1 MLGGRSI
8 PLVRIF
14 GIRIGVDPS
23 WFLALFLFIW
33 WLTDYYQAALP
44 GGDDSGA
51 FALATISA
59 LLFFLS
65 ILLHEL
71 GHAVVAIRNGI
82 SIAGIDLWLFGGIAK
97 MSQDTSSPGVEFRVA
112 VAGPVVTLVIAILCT
127 GLGVLSAGGADAY
140 WNAVAFDAERTAGG
154 FVAMMSYL
162 ASINVV
168 LLVFNLIPAFPL
180 DGGRIAR
187 AIAWKVTGD
196 RTRATNF
203 AAAIGQG
210 FSYLLIGAGLAG
222 LLGARLPLLGE
233 IGFIGG
239 VWFIFIG
246 MFLGQA
252 ARSAT
257 YQTAV
262 LSRIE
267 GVRVA
272 DVMDDEPIAIPAG
285 MTIGDALHE
294 YFLRYRYD
302 WFPVVDDAE
311 RFVGI
316 VDRERA
322 ERIPEDRQPVF
333 TVREIL
339 RTEEDNLRVRSDDPL
354 EALLGRQALM
364 RLGALMAVDDG
375 DRLLGVVTWDQVR
388 RALQQGTAGAASR

>member
-1 MLGGRSI
+1 MR
-8 PLVRIF
+8 VF

-33 WLTDYYQAALP
+33 WLTDYYQSALP
-44 GGDDSGA
+44 GGDDSAA
-51 FALATISA
+51 FALATVSA

-112 VAGPVVTLVIAILCT
+112 VAGPVVTLVIAILCA
-127 GLGVLSAGGADAY
+127 GLGMLAAGGANDY
-140 WNAVAFDAERTAGG
+140 WNAVAFDAEGSAGG

-196 RTRATNF
+196 RTTATNF
-203 AAAIGQG
+203 AATIGQG
-210 FSYLLIGAGLAG
+210 FAYVLIGTGIAG
-222 LLGARLPLLGE
+222 LLGAEIPLLGK
-233 IGFIGG
+233 IDFIGG
-239 VWFIFIG
+239 LWFIFIG

-272 DVMDDEPIAIPAG
+272 DVMDDEPVAIPAN
-285 MTIGDALHE
+285 MSIGDALHE

-302 WFPVVDDAE
+302 WFPVVDDAG

-322 ERIPEDRQPVF
+322 ERIPEDRQSVF

-339 RTEEDNLRVRSDDPL
+339 RSEEDNLRVKSDDPL

-375 DRLLGVVTWDQVR
+375 GRLLGVVTWDQVR
-388 RALQQGTAGAASR
+388 RALQQGTAGAASQ

>member
-1 MLGGRSI
+1 MFGGRSI
-8 PLVRIF
+8 PLVRVF
-14 GIRIGVDPS
+14 GIRVGVDPS

-33 WLTDYYQAALP
+33 WLTDYYRAALP
-44 GGDDSGA
+44 GDDSGA
-51 FALATISA
+51 FALATASA

-112 VAGPVVTLVIAILCT
+112 VAGPVVTLLIAILCA
-127 GLGVLSAGGADAY
+127 GLGIAAAGGANEY
-140 WNAVAFDAERTAGG
+140 WNAVAFDAESTAGG

-162 ASINVV
+162 ASINVL

-180 DGGRIAR
+180 DGGRVAR
-187 AIAWKVTGD
+187 SIAWKVTGD
-196 RTRATNF
+196 RTRATTF
-203 AAAIGQG
+203 AATIGRG
-210 FSYLLIGAGLAG
+210 FSYVLIGV
-222 LLGARLPLLGE
+222 
-233 IGFIGG
+233 G
-239 VWFIFIG
+239 VFMAIQVDFLSGIWLVFIG

-257 YQTAV
+257 YQSAV

-267 GVRVA
+267 GVRVQ
-272 DVMDDEPIAIPAG
+272 DVMDHEPVAIPAG
-285 MTIGDALHE
+285 MTIADGLHE

-302 WFPVVDDAE
+302 WFPVVDDAG

-322 ERIPEDRQPVF
+322 ERIPDDRQRVF

-339 RTEEDNLRVRSDDPL
+339 RNEEDNLRVRSDDPL
-354 EALLGRQALM
+354 EVLLGRQALM

-388 RALQQGTAGAASR
+388 RALQQGTAEAPSQ

>member
-1 MLGGRSI
+1 
-8 PLVRIF
+8 
-14 GIRIGVDPS
+14 
-23 WFLALFLFIW
+23 
-33 WLTDYYQAALP
+33 
-44 GGDDSGA
+44 
-51 FALATISA
+51 
-59 LLFFLS
+59 
-65 ILLHEL
+65 
-71 GHAVVAIRNGI
+71 
-82 SIAGIDLWLFGGIAK
+82 
-97 MSQDTSSPGVEFRVA
+97 VEFRVA
-112 VAGPVVTLVIAILCT
+112 IAGPAVTLLIAILCA
-127 GLGVLSAGGADAY
+127 GLGMLAAGGASEY
-140 WNAVAFDAERTAGG
+140 WNALAFDAEGSAGG

-168 LLVFNLIPAFPL
+168 LLLFNLIPAFPL

-187 AIAWKVTGD
+187 AIAWKLTGD

-203 AAAIGQG
+203 AATLGRG
-210 FSYLLIGAGLAG
+210 FAYILIGGGIFWAFQ
-222 LLGARLPLLGE
+222 
-233 IGFIGG
+233 IDFIGG
-239 VWFIFIG
+239 IWMVFIG

-272 DVMDDEPIAIPAG
+272 DVMDSEPIAIPAD
-285 MTIGDALHE
+285 MMIREALHE
-294 YFLRYRYD
+294 YFLRYRYE
-302 WFPVVDDAE
+302 WFPVVDDKG

-316 VDRERA
+316 VDRDRA
-322 ERIPEDRQPVF
+322 ERIPENRQDVF

-388 RALQQGTAGAASR
+388 RALQQGTAGAASP

>member
-1 MLGGRSI
+1 MR
-8 PLVRIF
+8 VF

-33 WLTDYYQAALP
+33 WLTDYYQSALA
-44 GGDDSGA
+44 GGDDSAA
-51 FALATISA
+51 FALATVSA

-112 VAGPVVTLVIAILCT
+112 IAGPVVTLVIAILCA
-127 GLGVLSAGGADAY
+127 GLGMLAAGGANDY
-140 WNAVAFDAERTAGG
+140 WNAVAFDAEGSAGG

-180 DGGRIAR
+180 DGGRVAR
-187 AIAWKVTGD
+187 AIAWRLTGD

-203 AAAIGQG
+203 AATLGQG
-210 FSYLLIGAGLAG
+210 FSYILIGGGIFWAFQ
-222 LLGARLPLLGE
+222 
-233 IGFIGG
+233 IDFIGG
-239 VWFIFIG
+239 LWMVFIG

-272 DVMDDEPIAIPAG
+272 DVMDNEPIAIPAD
-285 MTIGDALHE
+285 MKIADALHE
-294 YFLRYRYD
+294 FFLRYRYD
-302 WFPVVDDAE
+302 WFPVVDDAG

-322 ERIPEDRQPVF
+322 ERIPDDRQGVF

-339 RTEEDNLRVRSDDPL
+339 RSEEDNLRVRSDDPL

-388 RALQQGTAGAASR
+388 RALQQGTAGAATR

>member
-1 MLGGRSI
+1 MFGGRSI
-8 PLVRIF
+8 PLVRVF
-14 GIRIGVDPS
+14 GIRVGVHPS

-33 WLTDYYQAALP
+33 WLTDYYRAALP
-44 GGDDSGA
+44 GDDSGA
-51 FALATISA
+51 FALATASA

-112 VAGPVVTLVIAILCT
+112 VAGPVVTLLIAILCA
-127 GLGVLSAGGADAY
+127 GLGIAAAGGANEY
-140 WNAVAFDAERTAGG
+140 WNAVAFDAESTAGG

-162 ASINVV
+162 ASINIL

-196 RTRATNF
+196 RTRATTF
-203 AAAIGQG
+203 AATIGRG
-210 FSYLLIGAGLAG
+210 FSYVLIGV
-222 LLGARLPLLGE
+222 
-233 IGFIGG
+233 G
-239 VWFIFIG
+239 VFMAIQIDFLSGIWLVFIG

-257 YQTAV
+257 YQSAV

-267 GVRVA
+267 GVRVQ
-272 DVMDDEPIAIPAG
+272 DVMDHEPVAIPAG
-285 MTIGDALHE
+285 MTIADGLHE

-302 WFPVVDDAE
+302 WFPVVDDAG

-322 ERIPEDRQPVF
+322 ERIPDDRQRVF

-339 RTEEDNLRVRSDDPL
+339 RNEEDNLRVRSDDPL
-354 EALLGRQALM
+354 EVLLGRQALM

-388 RALQQGTAGAASR
+388 RALQQGTAEAPSR

>member
-33 WLTDYYQAALP
+33 WLTDYYQSALP
-44 GGDDSGA
+44 GSNDSGA
-51 FALATISA
+51 FLLATIST

-82 SIAGIDLWLFGGIAK
+82 AIAGIDLWLFGGVAK
-97 MSQDTSSPGVEFRVA
+97 MSRDTQSPGVEFRVA
-112 VAGPVVTLVIAILCT
+112 VAGPLVTLVIAIFCA
-127 GLGVLSAGGADAY
+127 GLGILAAGGASDF
-140 WNAVAFDAERTAGG
+140 WNAVAFDAERSAGG
-154 FVAMMSYL
+154 FVAMMAYL
-162 ASINVV
+162 TSINVV
-168 LLVFNLIPAFPL
+168 LLLFNLIPAFPL

-187 AIAWKVTGD
+187 SIIWKVTGE
-196 RTRATNF
+196 RTRATNM
-203 AAAIGQG
+203 AATLGRG
-210 FSYLLIGAGLAG
+210 FSYIMIGVGIFWAFQIDLIGGL
-222 LLGARLPLLGE
+222 
-233 IGFIGG
+233 
-239 VWFIFIG
+239 WFVFIG

-267 GVRVA
+267 GITVS
-272 DVMDDEPIAIPAG
+272 DVMDAEPVAIPG
-285 MTIGDALHE
+285 DMSIGEALHE

-302 WFPVVDDAE
+302 WFPVVD
-311 RFVGI
+311 RNGQFLGI

-322 ERIPEDRQPVF
+322 ERIPEDRHSVF

-339 RTEEDNLRVRSDDPL
+339 RAEGDNLRVQSDEPL
-354 EALLGRQALM
+354 EALLGSPALM
-364 RLGALMAVDDG
+364 RLGALMAVDRDG
-375 DRLLGVVTWDQVR
+375 RLQGVVTWDQVR
-388 RALQQGTAGAASR
+388 RALQQPSAEPAAP

>member
-33 WLTDYYQAALP
+33 WLSDYYESALP
-44 GGDDSGA
+44 RSDGSAA
-51 FALATISA
+51 FALAVASA
-59 LLFFLS
+59 LLFFVS

-71 GHAVVAIRNGI
+71 GHAVVAMRNGI
-82 SIAGIDLWLFGGIAK
+82 WIAGIDLWLFGGVAK
-97 MSQDTSSPGVEFRVA
+97 MSRDTQSPGVEFRVA
-112 VAGPVVTLVIAILCT
+112 AAGPLVTLLIAIGCAGIGILA
-127 GLGVLSAGGADAY
+127 AGGASDY
-140 WNAVAFDAERTAGG
+140 WNAVAFDAEGSAGG

-162 ASINVV
+162 ASINIV
-168 LLVFNLIPAFPL
+168 LLLFNLIPAFPL

-187 AIAWKVTGD
+187 AIVWKLTGD
-196 RTRATNF
+196 RTRATNT
-203 AAAIGQG
+203 AALLGRG
-210 FSYLLIGAGLAG
+210 FSYVLIGVGVFWALQID
-222 LLGARLPLLGE
+222 L
-233 IGFIGG
+233 IGG
-239 VWFIFIG
+239 LWFVFIG

-267 GVRVA
+267 GVTVS
-272 DVMDDEPIAIPAG
+272 DVMDAEPVAIPG
-285 MTIGDALHE
+285 EMTIGEALHE

-302 WFPVVDDAE
+302 WFPVVDGNG

-322 ERIPEDRQPVF
+322 ERIPDDRHSVF

-339 RTEEDNLRVRSDDPL
+339 RADDESVRVASDEPL
-354 EALLGRQALM
+354 ESLLGSPTLM
-364 RLGALMAVDDG
+364 SLGALMAVDRDG
-375 DRLLGVVTWDQVR
+375 RLLGVVTWDQVR
-388 RALQQGTAGAASR
+388 RALQRPSPEAAAP